1 MRMPGYCTECRRV
14 KQVRV
19 AGHALAMAGA
29 RHGVVEGVCDECETD
44 REFPR
49 GVHVRHRNTGKL
61 GVTRERAMNGS
72 VLVLWDDE
80 TRPERAMTRL
90 LSRR

>member
-19 AGHALAMAGA
+19 SGYALAMAGA
-29 RHGVVEGVCDECETD
+29 RHGVVEGVCDQCEED
-44 REFPR
+44 REFRR
-49 GVHVRHRNTGKL
+49 GCHVRHRNTGDL
-61 GVTRERAMNGS
+61 GVLRENASNGS
-72 VLVLWDDE
+72 VLVQWDE
-80 TRPERAMTRL
+80 KPRPERVTTRL